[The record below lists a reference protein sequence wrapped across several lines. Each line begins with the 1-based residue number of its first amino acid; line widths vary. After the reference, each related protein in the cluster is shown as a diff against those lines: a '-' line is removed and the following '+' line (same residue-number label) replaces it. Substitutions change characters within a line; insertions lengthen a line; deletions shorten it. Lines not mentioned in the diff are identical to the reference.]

1 MAQITT
7 MKNSKT
13 NEILYPKT
21 IKSALMN
28 DDGTPLTFSDSGS
41 GLYGD
46 PVSEFENFDPINA
59 QFLGGN
65 APEYYAAAT
74 GLNAKIDKES
84 IINDLTTGGITNV
97 LSAEQGKVIGES
109 ISQLQTNMPSI
120 DVSWNAII
128 EKPTTFAPSDH
139 TQDWSTITG
148 KPTTF
153 TPSTHTH
160 ADYIP
165 RSVGGEA
172 PDISAQDLNNIIATG
187 FYKGSGCL
195 NAPPV
200 SNSWI
205 YLTVITHHVS
215 WVYQKVVDLHNP
227 NSTWVRSKLSGTW
240 SAWRAS
246 TVRNIIVSTADPTL
260 ASMAVGDIWIKV

>member
-65 APEYYAAAT
+65 APGYYAAAT
-74 GLNAKIDKES
+74 GLDAKIDKTS

-97 LSAEQGKVIGES
+97 LSAEQGKMIGAS
-109 ISQLQTNMPSI
+109 ISQLQTNMPSV
-120 DVSWNAII
+120 DVSWNA
-128 EKPTTFAPSDH
+128 
-139 TQDWSTITG
+139 ITG

-172 PDISAQDLNNIIATG
+172 PDISGQDLNNIIATG
-187 FYKGSGCL
+187 FYKGSSCP
-195 NAPPV
+195 NSPPV
-200 SNSWI
+200 TSAWV

-227 NSTWVRSKLSGTW
+227 NRTWVRSKLNGVW
-240 SAWRAS
+240 SAWRES